1 MSADILNFLNEVEPE
16 TARKVFSYIRR
27 RDVKVQFKTPSHQK
41 VETVQFLAT
50 ESANKI
56 NLIFKNKF
64 ESLDEEITFKIIV
77 GTDVYFF
84 KGKVVSEDK
93 EYYIYGPFKIF
104 KLMRRKSKR
113 FAIPENW
120 LQIGFIVSPQKR
132 TLNSKI
138 QILEISS
145 TGMRFVVYPQLPL
158 YKKKQQIELNFKI
171 QKRSS
176 ITVDAII
183 MHAKYN
189 KLGGPILGVE
199 FVLDNP
205 LIKNKIQNI
214 CDDLAYA
221 LAQNLAVKL

>member
-1 MSADILNFLNEVEPE
+1 MSADILNFLNEVDAE
-16 TARKVFSYIRR
+16 TVRKVFSYIRR
-27 RDVKVQFKTPSHQK
+27 RDVKVQFKTPDSHK

-50 ESANKI
+50 ESAHKI
-56 NLIFKNKF
+56 NLVFKNKF
-64 ESLDEEITFKIIV
+64 ELVNDEITFKIIV

-84 KGKVVSEDK
+84 KGKVIRENKD
-93 EYYIYGPFKIF
+93 YYVYGPFKIF
-104 KLMRRKSKR
+104 KLMRRKSTR

-120 LQIGFIVSPQKR
+120 LQVGFIIAPQKR

-138 QILEISS
+138 QLLEISS
-145 TGMRFVVYPQLPL
+145 TGMRFLVYPQLPL
-158 YKKKQQIELNFKI
+158 YKKKQKIELNFKI
-171 QKRSS
+171 QKRSA

-199 FVLDNP
+199 FILKNQ

-214 CDDLAYA
+214 CDDLSYA